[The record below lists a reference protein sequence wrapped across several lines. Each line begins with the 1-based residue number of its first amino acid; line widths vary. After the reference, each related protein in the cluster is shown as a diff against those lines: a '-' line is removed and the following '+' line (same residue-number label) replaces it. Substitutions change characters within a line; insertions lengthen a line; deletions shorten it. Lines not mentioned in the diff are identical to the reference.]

1 MAVAIIVGM
10 IILCINAIGAALMKN
25 AAVMKGYGDDLHAWA
40 ICFWLG
46 IFGYL
51 YIIALPDKV
60 LQEQNQQIITLL
72 GKNGESGENK

>member
-1 MAVAIIVGM
+1 MEEFVIFAG
-10 IILCINAIGAALMKN
+10 IILGISIFLINAIGATLMKN

-51 YIIALPDKV
+51 YIIALPDRIGISM
-60 LQEQNQQIITLL
+60 QNALSMDEL
-72 GKNGESGENK
+72 PEL